1 MEASQEQQSGAD
13 QQQETDSNGLTEEQR
28 RQAEASATQGEQ
40 GEGPSQDPAPTGN
53 FDPDRPVRNA
63 PPSADETR
71 QAAEAGRLQAPD
83 AAGNRPEPG
92 QGAAPER
99 GEPAE

>member
-40 GEGPSQDPAPTGN
+40 GEGPSQDPAPVGD

-63 PPSADETR
+63 PPTPDETR
-71 QAAEAGRLQAPD
+71 QAAEAGRLKAPD
-83 AAGNRPEPG
+83 AAGNREDE
-92 QGAAPER
+92 AE
-99 GEPAE
+99 EPATE